1 MNTES
6 NCKLGLTTEKNINI
20 QCKFRRLEMV
30 GSVFQL
36 YLTNDH
42 LFLRRISPKSGIF
55 MNVFLENP
63 AFKSYPIIKFYFMS
77 VYYVQGI

>member
-6 NCKLGLTTEKNINI
+6 NCKLGLTTEKNINV
-20 QCKFRRLEMV
+20 QCKFPRVEMV
-30 GSVFQL
+30 GSVFQP

-55 MNVFLENP
+55 MYVFLENP
-63 AFKSYPIIKFYFMS
+63 AFQSYPIIKFYLMS
-77 VYYVQGI
+77 MYYVQGV